1 MPQLIESNKVVQTR
15 WSAKRHVALGVFTL
29 VMLVGGI
36 GGWSTFASISG
47 AIVAMGK
54 LKVESERQVVQHP
67 EGGVVA
73 EILVKEGDTVA
84 AGEPLIRLDDTLLAA
99 ELAIAEGQ
107 LYELI
112 ARRGRL
118 SAEQFDWPTPEFDEE
133 LLTAGASN
141 PKVASLTEGQR
152 QMFKARAITIA
163 SETKQLR
170 ERQQQIEEEIL
181 GAQAQQEAL
190 SHQLEFVLKELG
202 DLKELQK
209 KGLAQASRVLALER
223 ENARLL
229 GQRGGLIA
237 NIARLRG
244 QISEIEIQILGLGS
258 TRREEAISQMRD
270 IEFRENE
277 LREQRNSLQE
287 RINRLEIKAPRPGR
301 VIGMT
306 IFALR
311 SVVRAAEPLLYIVP
325 SDVDLIVEAEI
336 ETQNIDQV
344 YPGQETRLRFSA
356 FSMRTTPDLAGK
368 VQQVSP
374 DAFTNE
380 QTGRSYYL
388 TRLSINPGEL
398 DKLGDVELVAGMPVE
413 AYITTG
419 ERSPFTYITKPL
431 ADYFSKAFREE

>member
-1 MPQLIESNKVVQTR
+1 MKQIANANREIASR
-15 WSAKRHVALGVFTL
+15 WSAKRHVALGLITL
-29 VMLVGGI
+29 VVLVGGI
-36 GGWSTFASISG
+36 GGWSALASISG
-47 AIVAMGK
+47 AIVAPAK

-84 AGEPLIRLDDTLLAA
+84 AGAPLIRLDDKLLAA
-99 ELAIAEGQ
+99 ELAIAESQ

-118 SAEQFDWPTPEFDEE
+118 TAEQFDQATPEFDEE
-133 LLTAGASN
+133 ILTAGATN
-141 PKVASLTEGQR
+141 QKVASLIEGQR
-152 QMFKARAITIA
+152 QLFKARAITID

-181 GAQAQQEAL
+181 GAEAQQEAL
-190 SHQLEFVLKELG
+190 KSQLSFVAKELG

-229 GQRGGLIA
+229 GQEGDLVA
-237 NIARLRG
+237 TVARLRG
-244 QISEIEIQILGLGS
+244 QISEIEMQILGLGS
-258 TRREEAISQMRD
+258 TRREEAISEMRD

-277 LREQRNSLQE
+277 LREQRNSLLE
-287 RINRLEIKAPRPGR
+287 RIDRLEIRAPRPGR

-336 ETQNIDQV
+336 ETRNVDQV
-344 YPGQETRLRFSA
+344 YPGQEARLRFSA

-380 QTGRSYYL
+380 QTGRSYYM
-388 TRLSINPGEL
+388 TRLSIDPGEL
-398 DKLGDVELVAGMPVE
+398 EKLGDVELVAGMPVE
-413 AYITTG
+413 AFITTG
-419 ERSPFTYITKPL
+419 ERSPFTYFTKPL
-431 ADYFSKAFREE
+431 ADYFNKAFREE